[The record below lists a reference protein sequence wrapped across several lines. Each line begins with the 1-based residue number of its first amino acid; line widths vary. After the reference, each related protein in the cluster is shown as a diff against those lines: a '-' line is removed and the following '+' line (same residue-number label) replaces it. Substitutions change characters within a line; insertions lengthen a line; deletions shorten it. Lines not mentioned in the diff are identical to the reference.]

1 MTRAVVLGGGMVGA
15 TIAADL
21 ASDPSFQVTVVEARP
36 ARLQQLAA
44 AGLVTRPAD
53 LGDPAAVR
61 GVAADFDLVIGA
73 LPSVLGLQTLRA
85 VIEAGRDYVD
95 ISFMPD
101 DPLPLGELAAKRGVI
116 AVVDCGVAP
125 GVSNMMAGRAAAELD
140 PCERIDMCVGG
151 LPVVRHWPFEYKAGF
166 APSDVIEEYTRPARL
181 VEHGRVVVREALSE
195 PELLD
200 LPGVGTVEAFNTD
213 GLRTLISTLKAPHMR
228 ERTLRWPGHI
238 ELMRVFRELG
248 LFSKQPI
255 EVKGVPVVPLE
266 VTAALLFPKWTFGEG
281 EADLTVM
288 RVEAEGMKD
297 GRRTILRWDLFDQH
311 DPATGTRSM
320 SRSTA
325 FPATLVARM
334 IAAGRFPLGPGVHP
348 PELPAQRP
356 GFLEEVIDGLRARGV
371 RVDADVTTAA

>member
-44 AGLVTRPAD
+44 TGLVTRQAD
-53 LGDPAAVR
+53 LSDPATVR
-61 GVAADFDLVIGA
+61 AVAADFDLVVGA
-73 LPSVLGLQTLRA
+73 LPSVFGLQTLRA
-85 VIEAGRDYVD
+85 VIEAGRNYVD

-101 DPLPLGELAAKRGVI
+101 DPLPLGELAVQRGVI

-151 LPVVRHWPFEYKAGF
+151 LPVVRQWPFEYKAGF
-166 APSDVIEEYTRPARL
+166 APSDVLEEYTRPARL
-181 VEHGRVVVREALSE
+181 VEHGKLVVREALSE
-195 PELLD
+195 PELLE

-213 GLRTLISTLKAPHMR
+213 GLRSLIFTLKVPTMR

-238 ELMRVFRELG
+238 ELMRVFRDLG
-248 LFSKQPI
+248 LFSKEPI
-255 EVKGVPVVPLE
+255 EVKGVRVVPLE
-266 VTAALLFPKWTFGEG
+266 ITSALLFPKWTFGEG

-288 RVEAEGMKD
+288 RVEAHGRKD
-297 GRRTILRWDLFDQH
+297 GHPTTMRWDLFDQY

-334 IAAGRFPLGPGVHP
+334 IAGGRFPLGPGVHP
-348 PELPAQRP
+348 PEIPAQQP
-356 GFLEEVIDGLRARGV
+356 GFLDEVLAGLRQRGV
-371 RVDADVTTAA
+371 HIEYDETHA